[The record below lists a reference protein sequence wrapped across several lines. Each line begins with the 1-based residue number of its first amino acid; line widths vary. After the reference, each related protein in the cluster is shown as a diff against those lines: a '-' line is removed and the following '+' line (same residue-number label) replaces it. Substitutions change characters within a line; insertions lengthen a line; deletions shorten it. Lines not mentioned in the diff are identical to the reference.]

1 MPPDDPL
8 GRSGPTLDN
17 FLRIQPRRGDPPPPC
32 PYGKKCTYGN
42 KCKFH
47 HPERGPLPHKSVTE
61 RLVEHAQKQREARG
75 IHSRDSSPG
84 IILITDVF
92 YEFHILMHF
101 EFISKAANTVA

>member
-1 MPPDDPL
+1 
-8 GRSGPTLDN
+8 
-17 FLRIQPRRGDPPPPC
+17 
-32 PYGKKCTYGN
+32 
-42 KCKFH
+42 
-47 HPERGPLPHKSVTE
+47 
-61 RLVEHAQKQREARG
+61 VEHAQKQREARG